1 MLAGHNIPPMLQ
13 SQYHLNAAGPQVLP
27 TPPVATRKRKRA
39 HQYTV
44 SYSEVQEVDSDGRL
58 REVIVI
64 EDTPPPPTTMSP
76 SITNNAF
83 SASYQPPLYSAPI
96 RTRARAA
103 AEAQAL
109 STSSSSAIV
118 APPAKKR
125 KREAAEEVRAP
136 APKRTAVSSQQS
148 HAVAQTKSWDSRS
161 AAATD
166 DTSKGPVSCDDK
178 EGHYIIVPDDMIYR
192 RYRTVKL
199 LGQGTFGKV
208 VEAVDT
214 QTDTKVAIKII
225 RAIPKYRDASK
236 IEVRVLNKL
245 KEPNAYIYC
254 IGLTIATIYALSRN
268 FLGMCLYDFLKDND
282 FAPFPRQHIQSFA
295 RQLLGSVAFLHDL
308 HLIHTDLKPENI
320 LLVHNDYKTV
330 HVPVQGKVMLPQ
342 FSLLRNSDHLL
353 TSQRNAPPKAKR
365 ILHSTDIR
373 LIDFGSA
380 TFENEYHSTVVCT
393 RHYRAPEIILG
404 LGWSYPCDAYSLGC
418 ILVEF
423 FTGIALFQ
431 THDNLEHLAM
441 MEMVMGKMP
450 ERFARA
456 GARSKPEFFKEN
468 ARLDW
473 PKAKASRQSK
483 KEVRATRP
491 LSDVIPPHDLVNRHF
506 LNLVQKL
513 LAFDPA
519 QRITVREALAHPYFT
534 LIIANEI

>member
-1 MLAGHNIPPMLQ
+1 MPPAML

-109 STSSSSAIV
+109 SASTSSAIV

-125 KREAAEEVRAP
+125 KREPAEEVRAP
-136 APKRTAVSSQQS
+136 VPKRAAVSSQQS
-148 HAVAQTKSWDSRS
+148 HVVAPTKSWDSRS
-161 AAATD
+161 ACCHRRCMSLSRSLSRRFGHIFIYSFAQ
-166 DTSKGPVSCDDK
+166 TSKGPVSCDDK

-192 RYRTVKL
+192 RW
-199 LGQGTFGKV
+199 QGTFGKV

-214 QTDTKVAIKII
+214 QTDTK
-225 RAIPKYRDASK
+225 
-236 IEVRVLNKL
+236 LNKL
-245 KEPNAYIYC
+245 KERDPLNRHKC
-254 IGLTIATIYALSRN
+254 IHLLHWFDHRN
-268 FLGMCLYDFLKDND
+268 HICLVSELLGMCLYDFLKDND

-330 HVPVQGKVMLPQ
+330 HVPVPGK
-342 FSLLRNSDHLL
+342 
-353 TSQRNAPPKAKR
+353 RNAPPKAKR

-450 ERFARA
+450 DRFARA
-456 GARSKPEFFKEN
+456 GARSKPEFFKDN
-468 ARLDW
+468 VRLDW

-519 QRITVREALAHPYFT
+519 QRVTVREALNHPYFS